1 MKIDLRLRF
10 GPMLLIA
17 LLGCCQVALA
27 VPGDFDNDSIMDEND
42 ADADNDGIPNI
53 NEGAGDS
60 DFDGLPDFLDLDSDN
75 DTIPDIFEV
84 LKDRGVLF
92 ALDADLNGQI
102 DPGVELG
109 ANGLANALE
118 VVPDAQNINFTIVD
132 SDNDRVPDHL
142 DLDSDNDGLSD
153 RIEYRNIL
161 ELQLAQVVGINDPD
175 QDGLDNSFPLL
186 REFFDTDG
194 DGIENVLD
202 TDSDQD
208 GLSDLL
214 ESADIT
220 FDRDNNGRIDQF
232 LDTDGN
238 GLQDSLQGSPLQ
250 FGDADNDGIPNHQ
263 DLDSNNNGIFDSQE
277 AGLPNVSGV
286 FVSNQPPVVQMPVVE
301 MPVVE
306 QPPVEEPVVEAPVEE
321 PVVEAPVEE
330 PVVDEPVAE
339 TPVVETPAEP
349 PTATVAPPTNPT
361 ATTGSNTIVDAENET
376 TTNTVTNSSFDPI
389 ENPIR
394 PSNTTVTTGRDGSV
408 LGAAGIEWLL
418 LLGMVT
424 AFKLCRRFSGT
435 LFRQKVPAIQLAA

>member
-1 MKIDLRLRF
+1 MKTDLRLRF
-10 GPMLLIA
+10 GPLLLIA
-17 LLGCCQVALA
+17 LLGCGQAVWA
-27 VPGDFDNDSIMDEND
+27 VPGDFDNDSIMDEDD

-75 DTIPDIFEV
+75 DTVPDIFEV
-84 LKDRGVLF
+84 MKDRGVLF

-109 ANGLANALE
+109 TNGLANALE
-118 VVPDAQNINFTIVD
+118 LVPDAQNINFTIVD

-161 ELQLAQVVGINDPD
+161 ELRFAQVTGINDPD
-175 QDGLDNSFPLL
+175 LDGLDNSFPLL

-214 ESADIT
+214 ESASIV

-238 GLQDSLQGSPLQ
+238 GLQDSLQSSPLQ

-277 AGLPNVSGV
+277 AGLPNVGGV
-286 FVSNQPPVVQMPVVE
+286 FVTDQPPVIQAPVEQPVVE
-301 MPVVE
+301 QTPVEQPVVEQPVVEQPVVE
-306 QPPVEEPVVEAPVEE
+306 QPPLVVEPPVV
-321 PVVEAPVEE
+321 
-330 PVVDEPVAE
+330 
-339 TPVVETPAEP
+339 
-349 PTATVAPPTNPT
+349 TVAPPTNPT
-361 ATTGSNTIVDAENET
+361 ASTGSNTVVDAENDT
-376 TTNTVTNSSFDPI
+376 TTNTVTSSSFDPV

-408 LGAAGIEWLL
+408 LGGAVGIEWLL
-418 LLGMVT
+418 LLGIAGM
-424 AFKLCRRFSGT
+424 ARRCMQ
-435 LFRQKVPAIQLAA
+435 REPAS